1 METAPLILDD
11 MTKHGEISGCRK
23 AGAGRLLT
31 WGVIAALLCA
41 LTPAIARAAGIEV
54 DTRLLSP
61 PMVDNKPVN
70 VKVGLF
76 LTNLI
81 DVDEVKEM
89 FHISGYLFMTWKDP
103 RLVFSPA
110 GGATDR
116 SYNPDSI
123 WVPRVFMVNAAVQR
137 DKININIEGNPDG
150 TIHYL
155 ELFQAELTTSFYL
168 EPFPFDTESLEM
180 FVEPFLDERNTMTL
194 EYDKQV
200 GGVGTE
206 PFVELAQWK
215 ILGIRGTGY
224 RHAIGSTGKEISEL
238 EIDLVVQRRYWYYI
252 WKVFLPLLAIVAI
265 AYSAFWIKTSDY
277 YTQISITLTAI
288 LTEIAFLF
296 AISSSLPKVPYLTF
310 IDAFFLVSFAFSS
323 ACIVELVVVHQCLE
337 GSREE
342 YAERVRTISRILY
355 PVIYVVVLVAVA
367 LVFFAKAANR

>member
-1 METAPLILDD
+1 
-11 MTKHGEISGCRK
+11 MTERGEITGSRK
-23 AGAGRLLT
+23 AGTGPVSAC
-31 WGVIAALLCA
+31 GVLAALLCV
-41 LTPAIARAAGIEV
+41 LTPAIARAGGMEAETG
-54 DTRLLSP
+54 LLSP
-61 PMVDNKPVN
+61 PTVDNKPVN
-70 VKVGLF
+70 VKVGFF

-81 DVDEVKEM
+81 DVDEVKET

-103 RLVFSPA
+103 RLAFSPT

-123 WVPRVFMVNAAVQR
+123 WVPRVFIVNAVAQR
-137 DKININIEGNPDG
+137 EKTNINVSGSPDG
-150 TIHYL
+150 TMHYL
-155 ELFQAELTTSFYL
+155 ELFKAELTTSFYL

-180 FVEPFLDERNTMTL
+180 FVEPFLDERHMMTL
-194 EYDKQV
+194 EYDKQF

-215 ILGIRGTGY
+215 VLGIRGTGR

-238 EIDLVVQRRYWYYI
+238 EIDVVVQRRYWYYI

-323 ACIVELVVVHQCLE
+323 ACIIELVAVHQSLE
-337 GSREE
+337 WSREE
-342 YAERVRTISRILY
+342 RAARVRTISRILY
-355 PVIYVVVLVAVA
+355 PIIYVVVLVLLA
-367 LVFFAKAANR
+367 LAFLAIANH